1 VYIMSKGK
9 IVYQSSPQELQE
21 NQEIQS
27 RYLGV

>member
-1 VYIMSKGK
+1 MSKGR
-9 IVYQSSPQELQE
+9 IVYQSSSQELRE